1 MSATVSIEELY
12 ALEQWAK
19 VNVDCSPQYDVARR
33 ASIALRDLMT
43 LSLSQKALL
52 KYLHQQMG
60 ITPKSERGNN
70 SLSKQSG
77 ESAIPRAILRQ
88 P

>member
-19 VNVDCSPQYDVARR
+19 VNVDSSPQYDVALR

-43 LSLSQKALL
+43 QSFSQKALL

-60 ITPKSERGNN
+60 IAPKSENG
-70 SLSKQSG
+70 
-77 ESAIPRAILRQ
+77 
-88 P
+88 